1 MQERRPV
8 ETSEHGF
15 LQRMAILAPAFAAL
29 LGAQPRGGGMVE
41 AVQTG
46 PAVAIVSVLNAE
58 RITVLPSPAFRTLRE
73 SPADSIQ
80 VEFALLTPQ

>member
-1 MQERRPV
+1 
-8 ETSEHGF
+8 
-15 LQRMAILAPAFAAL
+15 
-29 LGAQPRGGGMVE
+29 MVE

-58 RITVLPSPAFRTLRE
+58 RIKVLPSPAFPTLRE